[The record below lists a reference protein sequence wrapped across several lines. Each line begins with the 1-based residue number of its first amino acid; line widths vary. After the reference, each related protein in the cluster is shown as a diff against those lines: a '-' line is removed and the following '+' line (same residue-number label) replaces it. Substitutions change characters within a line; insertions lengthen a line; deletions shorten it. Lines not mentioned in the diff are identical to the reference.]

1 MWLWKLET
9 TTFAPIV
16 CEPLLFSLEEK
27 AIQIVIVPLP
37 ICFLAQSQTPFNFS
51 GVNLGVL
58 LLTLE

>member
-27 AIQIVIVPLP
+27 AIQIVPLP
-37 ICFLAQSQTPFNFS
+37 NCFLAQSQTPFNFS